1 MSEGMTP
8 IVKNTARL
16 ISGFI
21 AVFGIY
27 IALTGHISPGG
38 GFAGGVILAAAAVLI
53 VLAFGRSTAERIFTP
68 SQCHL
73 WDAAGAGLFLVV
85 AMLGYF
91 SGGFFVNFI
100 AHISKGQVGKLFS
113 GGTILVSNLCI
124 LIKVAAGLA
133 GAFLA
138 LSAFRRQGVDAADIV
153 VEGGQTA

>member
-27 IALTGHISPGG
+27 IALTGHLSPGG

-85 AMLGYF
+85 AVLGYF